1 MRIARLTKGIF
12 LLMILLAV
20 LVGCSES
27 STGGD
32 SPSSEDASKATT
44 GTAKAP
50 ETAGSTASKSP
61 GMTSPTTVESGK
73 TSASGETAATGQY
86 ANTEEQ
92 VSETPNQDRGQA
104 REQDQG
110 QAREQ
115 DQERAQE
122 QDQEQARGQ
131 AQEGG
136 LQVSDTLVPGAVD
149 TTGGPLAQNRMV
161 SFYGHPYSAAMG
173 VLGQYEPQRMVSLLK
188 EQAAAYT
195 EIDPDRP
202 AICTIELIASVAQP
216 TPGADGLYLNRTPP
230 EVIEQYATLAKDND
244 CLLLLDV
251 QIGYSTIADEV
262 EVLLPYLKRP
272 YVHLAID
279 PEYDMAPGEIPGQQF
294 GASYASEI
302 MGAAQTLSDLVDRN
316 EDLQAKVLVIHQFR
330 YDMIINKEV
339 LEPVKN
345 VEMAIHADGF
355 GGPQVKY
362 EKYNALVAQQP
373 IQYGGFK
380 LFYDQDTPLL
390 TPNQVLSDLN
400 PPPAVISYQ

>member
-27 STGGD
+27 STGGN
-32 SPSSEDASKATT
+32 SQSSEDTSKSTT

-50 ETAGSTASKSP
+50 ETASSTASKSP
-61 GMTSPTTVESGK
+61 GMTGSKTVESGK
-73 TSASGETAATGQY
+73 TEASGETTATGQY

-92 VSETPNQDRGQA
+92 VSETPNQN
-104 REQDQG
+104 QG
-110 QAREQ
+110 QDRS
-115 DQERAQE
+115 QERT
-122 QDQEQARGQ
+122 
-131 AQEGG
+131 QEGG

-195 EIDPDRP
+195 EADPDRP

-262 EVLLPYLKRP
+262 EVLMPYLKRP

-302 MGAAQTLSDLVDRN
+302 MDAAQILSNLVDRN
-316 EDLQAKVLVIHQFR
+316 ENLQAKVLVIHQFR

-362 EKYNALVAQQP
+362 EKYNALVTQQP

-380 LFYDQDTPLL
+380 LFYDQDVPLL

>member
-61 GMTSPTTVESGK
+61 GMTGSKTVASGK
-73 TSASGETAATGQY
+73 TSASGETTVAGQY
-86 ANTEEQ
+86 ANTDEQ
-92 VSETPNQDRGQA
+92 VSETPSQN
-104 REQDQG
+104 QG

-115 DQERAQE
+115 A
-122 QDQEQARGQ
+122 QEQARGQ

-262 EVLLPYLKRP
+262 QVLMPYLKRP

-302 MGAAQTLSDLVDRN
+302 MDAAQTLSELVDRN

>member
-1 MRIARLTKGIF
+1 MRIARLIKGIF

-20 LVGCSES
+20 LAGCGES
-27 STGGD
+27 STGGN
-32 SPSSEDASKATT
+32 SQSSEDTSKSTT
-44 GTAKAP
+44 GMVKTP
-50 ETAGSTASKSP
+50 ETTGSTASENP
-61 GMTSPTTVESGK
+61 GMTGSATVESGK
-73 TSASGETAATGQY
+73 TSASGETTAKGQY
-86 ANTEEQ
+86 ENTSEQ
-92 VSETPNQDRGQA
+92 ASQTPSR
-104 REQDQG
+104 DQG
-110 QAREQ
+110 QARNQ
-115 DQERAQE
+115 Q
-122 QDQEQARGQ
+122 Q
-131 AQEGG
+131 AQGGG
-136 LQVSDTLVPGAVD
+136 LQASDTLVPGAAD

-173 VLGQYEPQRMVSLLK
+173 ALGQYEPQRMVSLLK

-216 TPGADGLYLNRTPP
+216 EPGADGLYLTRTPP
-230 EVIEQYATLAKDND
+230 EVIEQYAALAKNND

-262 EVLLPYLKRP
+262 EVLMPYLKRP

-316 EDLQAKVLVIHQFR
+316 EELKAKVLVIHQFR

-339 LEPVKN
+339 LKPVKN
-345 VEMAIHADGF
+345 VEMALHADGF
-355 GGPQVKY
+355 GAQKVKY
-362 EKYNALVAQQP
+362 DKYNALVTQQP

-380 LFYDQDTPLL
+380 LFYDQDVPLL
-390 TPNQVLSDLN
+390 TPDQVLSELN